1 MSCVRPRVRS
11 STMAIGVQV
20 LVGAPLLDELFEAIQ
35 KHADW
40 GRQPP
45 LLEGFEEAA
54 RKYHDRD
61 AELYEAASRMRAE
74 VAAGNAGA
82 AQMPLGELL
91 AAIQIHLEQAHLTR
105 VFRGLKG
112 LVRLHEERDVRLY
125 DAAASVRVKAFRGA
139 AEAGIYLDRESI
151 EAILAGEKTA
161 MRMPVEFTHTGK
173 HLPGYYSAAVGERGS
188 YAVLAPVEGDS
199 SRRCR
204 VVRGYRLKVLD
215 AQMERLGDV
224 SDEEARLEG
233 FASRAALFS
242 HVLERDGALNGDQQ
256 VWRYELEPI
265 EQ

>member
-1 MSCVRPRVRS
+1 MSWVRPRVRS

-20 LVGAPLLDELFEAIQ
+20 LLGVPLLDELFEAIQ

-40 GRQPP
+40 GRRPP
-45 LLEGFEEAA
+45 LLEGLEEAA

-61 AELYEAASRMRAE
+61 AELYEVGGRIRAE
-74 VAAGNAGA
+74 IAAGNAGS

-91 AAIQIHLEQAHLTR
+91 AAIQIHLEQAHLR
-105 VFRGLKG
+105 HAFRGLKG
-112 LVRLHEERDVRLY
+112 VVRLHEERDVRLY

-139 AEAGIYLDRESI
+139 AEAGVYLDRESI
-151 EAILAGEKTA
+151 EAILAGQKTV
-161 MRMPVEFTHTGK
+161 MRVPVEFTHTGK

-204 VVRGYRLKVLD
+204 VLRGYRLRVLS
-215 AQMERLGDV
+215 ARMERLGDV

-233 FASRAALFS
+233 FANRSALFS
-242 HVLERDGALNGDQQ
+242 HLLERDGALSADQQ